1 MGRARCADAQRCA
14 PRGAGRAP
22 VITAPERWAFEYSR
36 FQEAQSAKSSNT
48 RTWSPKRT
56 KSSNRPTR
64 SPRGIL
70 SGRAAQITGEVL
82 HGQIVPTL
90 ANISRQVAMVV
101 LGYRGQGAVA
111 GALLGSVSSSLVRH
125 AHGPVAV
132 IPEEP
137 RPARPPH
144 APVVV
149 GIDGSPTSGLA
160 AEIAFDEASRRG
172 VDLVALHAW
181 SDMGP
186 STFLG
191 SIGRRSNGETS
202 KTSRRK
208 CSPGV

>member
-22 VITAPERWAFEYSR
+22 VITAPEGWAFEYSR
-36 FQEAQSAKSSNT
+36 FQEAQKREIVEHSYLVAQAHQIVEQAHKVALEASS
-48 RTWSPKRT
+48 
-56 KSSNRPTR
+56 
-64 SPRGIL
+64 
-70 SGRAAQITGEVL
+70 SGRAAR
-82 HGQIVPTL
+82 HRRSAARPDSAHAGQHLQAGRDGRAGLPR
-90 ANISRQVAMVV
+90 S
-101 LGYRGQGAVA
+101 GAVA

-181 SDMGP
+181 ATWAPRLS
-186 STFLG
+186 
-191 SIGRRSNGETS
+191 
-202 KTSRRK
+202 
-208 CSPGV
+208 

>member
-22 VITAPERWAFEYSR
+22 VITAPEGWAFEYSR
-36 FQEAQSAKSSNT
+36 FQEAQKREIVEHSYLVAQAHQIVEQAHKVALEASS
-48 RTWSPKRT
+48 
-56 KSSNRPTR
+56 
-64 SPRGIL
+64 
-70 SGRAAQITGEVL
+70 SGRAAN
-82 HGQIVPTL
+82 HRRS
-90 ANISRQVAMVV
+90 A
-101 LGYRGQGAVA
+101 
-111 GALLGSVSSSLVRH
+111 
-125 AHGPVAV
+125 
-132 IPEEP
+132 
-137 RPARPPH
+137 ARPDSAH
-144 APVVV
+144 AGQHLQAGRDGRAGLPRSGRRSRRLA
-149 GIDGSPTSGLA
+149 GIGQLKPGSPRSWPCRRNTRGAATGAPAARAGCGGHRRLA
-160 AEIAFDEASRRG
+160 HLGIGGRDRLRRGTRRG